1 MGDNPRPALYG
12 AHYSILPASSPF
24 ALAVGPAD
32 VAGRYCES
40 GDILARDVCLPHLE
54 AGDFLCVP
62 VSGAYQLAM
71 SSAYNLVPQPAV
83 VLVRE
88 GQSRLITRRATIADL
103 FSREIM
109 EEE

>member
-1 MGDNPRPALYG
+1 
-12 AHYSILPASSPF
+12 
-24 ALAVGPAD
+24 
-32 VAGRYCES
+32 
-40 GDILARDVCLPHLE
+40 
-54 AGDFLCVP
+54 VP

-71 SSAYNLVPQPAV
+71 ASAYNLVPQPAV

-109 EEE
+109 EGE